1 MGAQQKFVSTEARD
15 SRLICVCVFQVT
27 YVTLRNTGA
36 TPRLMCLHVCVC
48 VCVYVRVWGGDGGQ
62 AFKGIAAA
70 LHRSLEHMNPAQVRE
85 LVESQ

>member
-1 MGAQQKFVSTEARD
+1 M
-15 SRLICVCVFQVT
+15 CVCVSSYICHTQEYWCNPQANVS
-27 YVTLRNTGA
+27 A
-36 TPRLMCLHVCVC
+36 CVCVC
-48 VCVYVRVWGGDGGQ
+48 VCVYVRVCGGDGGQ

>member
-1 MGAQQKFVSTEARD
+1 VTYAGACFLFYKGTIAPPGLM
-15 SRLICVCVFQVT
+15 RLYVCVRVCICVC
-27 YVTLRNTGA
+27 G
-36 TPRLMCLHVCVC
+36 
-48 VCVYVRVWGGDGGQ
+48 GGDGGQ

>member
-1 MGAQQKFVSTEARD
+1 VCTVYSRTKPRCEK
-15 SRLICVCVFQVT
+15 SRLMRLYVCVRVCICVC
-27 YVTLRNTGA
+27 G
-36 TPRLMCLHVCVC
+36 
-48 VCVYVRVWGGDGGQ
+48 GGDGGQ